1 MAKIR
6 RPRRALSLGAYPI
19 KHHLECAEKTR
30 KGVSGPE
37 DLKLPPTTGLQA
49 RLDAGVVFEAERVA
63 DMLDTFQGAGWRRI
77 EIDCDGS
84 KATDTAIEKLG
95 RSRIGSRLTVV
106 DITMER
112 TDTSK
117 AQAEKASLAACRSGA
132 HVIFGSR
139 FVAGGRTGQPD
150 ILVREEWSKNG
161 VRTYLGGDFKDHRSN
176 KGTARARAWLV
187 SEMAAP
193 ALELATEE
201 HMVGTPQ
208 LNDSLQLVHYWYLLD
223 SHGFAGARVG
233 GIIGRELKMV
243 WRDLDARLYDR
254 GRSSAFEVYDA
265 AFTDVVDAIHHE
277 QARLL
282 NPALAP
288 LSFPEMKAACA
299 ECEWREVCHEEM
311 VAADAVTLLPGVT
324 PTRAQA
330 HYEVGVTTIG
340 DLAHL
345 DIRTAAL
352 VEAGVDTAS
361 LVAAASGQ
369 SADTAVGQFA
379 RARDVGALVGAG
391 IHTAGDAQS
400 LCSRTA
406 LYSTVKAAGLVP
418 AIDQAR
424 VHRLQRVHRAR
435 NVDFVAIDRA
445 AVELDIDIEDDS
457 GGICY
462 LIGVK
467 ETTRSRGE
475 VKTRYLPFV
484 TWEHTPEAEARVFA
498 EFFGYVFDLVER
510 ARKNKTG
517 AVRAFHY
524 TDHESR
530 FFLHLAE
537 KHAGAPGVPT
547 VEAVQEFLD
556 SEVWVDMHP
565 ILAKQLVW
573 PTENLTLKS
582 LAKYVK
588 FFWRDDEPGGAN
600 SVAWYHEAIG
610 EGEDADAARTRILE
624 YNEDDVEATFVL
636 REWVTRFG
644 AARRPGQKL
653 PSVGDLDTR
662 FRVRKSRRLAVTA
675 A

>member
-1 MAKIR
+1 LAKIR

-19 KHHLECAEKTR
+19 KHHLECPEKTR
-30 KGVSGPE
+30 KSVSGPE
-37 DLKLPPTTGLQA
+37 ELKLAPTAGLQA
-49 RLDAGVVFEAERVA
+49 RLDAGLVFEADRVA
-63 DMLDTFQGAGWRRI
+63 EMLSSFEGAGWRRI
-77 EIDCDGS
+77 EVDCDGTA
-84 KATDTAIEKLG
+84 ATDAAIDKLS
-95 RSRIGSRLTVV
+95 RSRIGARLTVV
-106 DITMER
+106 NIVMER
-112 TDTSK
+112 TDVSK
-117 AQAEKASLAACRSGA
+117 AQAEKASLAACRAGA
-132 HVIFGSR
+132 HVIFGAR
-139 FVAGGRTGQPD
+139 FVADGRTGQPD
-150 ILVREEWSKNG
+150 LLVREEWTKSG
-161 VRTYLGGDFKDHRSN
+161 VRRYLGGDFKDHRAN
-176 KGTARARAWLV
+176 KGTTRPRPWLV

-193 ALELATEE
+193 AYELAAEQ
-201 HMVGTPQ
+201 HMAGTPQ

-223 SHGFAGARVG
+223 SFGFAGARVG
-233 GIIGRELKMV
+233 GIIGRELTMV
-243 WRDLDARLYDR
+243 WRDLDDRIYDR
-254 GRSSAFEVYDA
+254 GRASAFEVYDA
-265 AFTDVVDAIHHE
+265 AFTGTVDAIHHE
-277 QARLL
+277 QSRLL

-288 LSFPEMKAACA
+288 LSFPEMKTACG

-311 VAADAVTLLPGVT
+311 VAADSITLLPGVT
-324 PTRAQA
+324 PTRAQS
-330 HYEVGVTTIG
+330 HYEVGVTTIAE
-340 DLAHL
+340 LAHL
-345 DIRTAAL
+345 DVRTAQL
-352 VEAGVDTAS
+352 VEAGVDTAT
-361 LVAAASGQ
+361 LVAA
-369 SADTAVGQFA
+369 SAGHPADAGIGQFA
-379 RARDVGALVGAG
+379 RARDVGSLMAAG
-391 IHTAGDAQS
+391 VNCAADAQA
-400 LCSRTA
+400 LCAHTA
-406 LYSTVKAAGLVP
+406 LYSTVKATGLVA

-424 VHRLQRVHRAR
+424 VQSLQRVHRAR
-435 NVDFVAIDRA
+435 GVDFVAIDRA

-467 ETTRSRGE
+467 ETLRSRGE

-498 EFFGYVFDLVER
+498 EFFGYVFDLIER
-510 ARKNKTG
+510 AKKNKMG

-537 KHAGAPGVPT
+537 KHAGVPGVPT

-610 EGEDADAARTRILE
+610 DGDAAEAARTRVLE
-624 YNEDDVEATFVL
+624 YNEDDVEATAVL
-636 REWVTRFG
+636 RDWVSRFG

-653 PSVGDLDTR
+653 PNVADLDGR
-662 FRVRKSRRLAVTA
+662 FRVRRSRRFTVNAV
-675 A
+675 